1 MLLPLLFLN
10 RDYDFVKRIISQISS
25 IVSKVVAPE
34 DQDVFSL
41 VRLQSLL
48 KQVKPVVFQVLGF
61 LKAQNLARRVILA
74 IKPFLFSWLIV
85 RHENVSKNLRVPL
98 ARYIAAAR
106 LIVILRLTGNSEV
119 ELRAPHEF
127 KVARLSS
134 KPVLLFVDSGKKHGF
149 HAHFS
154 KQGCICWRVAKGVK
168 LPPYSRCDSKLEL
181 KEFSRHLKV
190 SENVRI
196 TGRCFICWDQT
207 SVDKFKL
214 PAFHKAFDS
223 VTVFILFQALIVSA
237 KKPYI
242 TKSVSVSLVFLKF
255 FENRVED

>member
-10 RDYDFVKRIISQISS
+10 RDYDFVKRVISQISS

-98 ARYIAAAR
+98 ARYIAAC

-154 KQGCICWRVAKGVK
+154 KQGCIC
-168 LPPYSRCDSKLEL
+168 
-181 KEFSRHLKV
+181 
-190 SENVRI
+190 
-196 TGRCFICWDQT
+196 
-207 SVDKFKL
+207 
-214 PAFHKAFDS
+214 
-223 VTVFILFQALIVSA
+223 
-237 KKPYI
+237 
-242 TKSVSVSLVFLKF
+242 
-255 FENRVED
+255 